1 MVIGGY
7 NGDRNKHIE
16 ELKINSSEENA
27 CPGPDSFPVYIDG
40 AVGANMGEF
49 KLAFC

>member
-1 MVIGGY
+1 M
-7 NGDRNKHIE
+7 
-16 ELKINSSEENA
+16 NSSEENE

-49 KLAFC
+49 KLTFCRTWPTVIRFFYS